1 MSKRFSVLLLL
12 LLFNANFGEIDPRYK
27 LIGLPGQQPFCLK
40 YRTVIQWWPIG
51 VFFPN
56 RFA

>member
-1 MSKRFSVLLLL
+1 MTKRFSVLLLL
-12 LLFNANFGEIDPRYK
+12 LFNANVGEIDPRCK